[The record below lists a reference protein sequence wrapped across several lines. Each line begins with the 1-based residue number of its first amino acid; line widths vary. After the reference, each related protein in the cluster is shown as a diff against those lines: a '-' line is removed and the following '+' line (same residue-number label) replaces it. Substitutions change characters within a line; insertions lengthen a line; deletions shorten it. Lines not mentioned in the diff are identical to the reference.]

1 MSVWPLPRITVRE
14 LHSIEENR
22 PVALLTSDEVW
33 AVLSPQ
39 LHLPILIQAE
49 PPSYDG
55 GLFDSLASNLPSR
68 VGVIYAVGNG
78 PQVAAAKIVAARND
92 LPLVIVPTELD
103 SIAML
108 TPAALVEETIDN
120 RSRRI
125 YKETGPATEIIVDWD
140 VLRAAPDHLRAGGV
154 ADILAI
160 VTALL
165 DWRYSAKQNKNPR
178 AERFVPWAAGVSA
191 DLVKEAIKNAEAFG
205 QGEQDALETLL
216 DLMMVAVQTANQLG
230 HTRAIRGSEHYLANM
245 LAATT
250 NSPLPHA
257 ERVGPCILFVS
268 ALHGQAPAALK
279 DALQKANIR
288 LDQINVTDFNIMV
301 DRVADYI
308 PLFELPYTIL
318 NEIEPGS
325 PRVDQALDAAG
336 LAIPVE
342 TWQLPAEDTQPVTD
356 DVPQEAPLEQKDA
369 GAVT

>member
-14 LHSIEENR
+14 LHSIEETR
-22 PVALLTSDEVW
+22 PVALLTSDDVW

-49 PPSYDG
+49 PPSYHG
-55 GLFDSLASNLPSR
+55 ALFDSLARNLPSR

-78 PQVAAAKIVAARND
+78 PQTAAAKIVAARHD
-92 LPLVIVPTELD
+92 IPLVIVPTKLD

-108 TPAALVEETIDN
+108 TPSALVEETVGN
-120 RSRRI
+120 RTRRT
-125 YKETGPATEIIVDWD
+125 YEETGPATEIIVDWD
-140 VLRAAPDHLRAGGV
+140 ILRAAPDHLRAGGV
-154 ADILAI
+154 VDILSI

-178 AERFVPWAAGVSA
+178 AERFVPWAAGVAA

-205 QGEQDALETLL
+205 QGAQDALETLL

-230 HTRAIRGSEHYLANM
+230 HTRAIEGSEHYLANM

-250 NSPLPHA
+250 RSPLPQA
-257 ERVGPCILFVS
+257 ELVGPCILFAS
-268 ALHGQAPAALK
+268 TLHGQTPAALE
-279 DALQKANIR
+279 DTLQKANIR

-301 DRVADYI
+301 DRIADYL
-308 PLFELPYTIL
+308 PLFDLPYSIL

-325 PRVDQALDAAG
+325 PRVDQALNAAG

-342 TWQLPAEDTQPVTD
+342 TWQLPTDDTQPAPD
-356 DVPQEAPLEQKDA
+356 DIPQEAPLEQKDA
-369 GAVT
+369 GAMN